1 MLGVINVRDKR
12 SNNLS
17 KVYGVRRSLA
27 SSSSAWERIEDAV
40 GLVANAQVGTTAVR
54 NDFDS
59 IYPWSDIIT
68 CNYNNSTK
76 KVTAYYGDANFSFT
90 GGTNIQVMTI
100 IPEFYYRRYV
110 SDGYEYVLIS
120 KDKLSGFIQSKEFMI
135 GRYTMSGS
143 ASGVYSRSGQAPFVN
158 KTIAEFRQY
167 AKNLGAGWSQL
178 DWHYF
183 LIQLLYLVEYA
194 DYNIQSK
201 IGPGHTNDNNTAAKA
216 SGGCNSLGMKS
227 GTPVKND
234 TNSVI
239 YRGIEDLYGNI
250 WQFFDGIN
258 IKNYQAYINY
268 NPSSYASDVFDGDYQ
283 KLGYVNSST
292 SGSYITALGYDPK
305 HPLVGL
311 PTDVN
316 GSSNSYMTDYYWT
329 ANENRIAL
337 VGGAWPDNTR
347 CGLWCWNT
355 NAASSN
361 TNINYGARL
370 LIIKF
375 LTHHFP

>member
-1 MLGVINVRDKR
+1 MLGVINTRFKK
-12 SNNLS
+12 SNNIS
-17 KVYGVRRSLA
+17 KVYGVRRSLK

-40 GLVANAQVGTTAVR
+40 GLVANAQVGSISAAVR

-68 CNYNNSTK
+68 VDYNNSTK
-76 KVTAYYGDANFSFT
+76 KITAYYGDANFSFT
-90 GGTNIQVMTI
+90 GGTNIQVMTV

-120 KDKLSGFIQSKEFMI
+120 KDNLDGFIKSDEFMI

-143 ASGVYSRSGQAPFVN
+143 ASGVFSRSGQAPFTN
-158 KTIAEFRQY
+158 KTIAEFRGY
-167 AKNLGAGWSQL
+167 AKNLGSGWSQL

-201 IGPGHTNDNNTAAKA
+201 IGPGWTNSSNTAAKN
-216 SGGCNSLGMKS
+216 SGGCNALGMKS
-227 GTPVKND
+227 GSETGTDKG
-234 TNSVI
+234 SII
-239 YRGIEDLYGNI
+239 YRGIEDLYGNV

-258 IKNYQAYINY
+258 INNYQAYICY
-268 NPSSYASDVFDGDYQ
+268 DSSKYASDVFDGDYQ
-283 KLGYVNSST
+283 KLGYVDSST

-316 GSSNSYMTDYYWT
+316 GSSSTYMCDYYWT
-329 ANENRIAL
+329 ASDKRIAR
-337 VGGAWPDNTR
+337 VGGRWSFTSY
-347 CGLWCWNT
+347 CGLWCW
-355 NAASSN
+355 ACDSASSGVGAAL
-361 TNINYGARL
+361 GARL
-370 LIIKF
+370 LK
-375 LTHHFP
+375 TS

>member
-110 SDGYEYVLIS
+110 SDGYEYIFIS
-120 KDKLSGFIQSKEFMI
+120 KDNLSGFIQSKEFMI
-135 GRYTMSGS
+135 GRYTMSGTS
-143 ASGVYSRSGQAPFVN
+143 SGVYSRSGQAPFTN
-158 KTIAEFRQY
+158 HTIAEFRQY

-201 IGPGHTNDNNTAAKA
+201 IGPGHTNANNTAPKN
-216 SGGCNSLGMKS
+216 SGGCNALGMKS
-227 GTPVKND
+227 GCMVKND
-234 TNSVI
+234 TNSVV
-239 YRGIEDLYGNI
+239 YRGIEDLYGNV
-250 WQFFDGIN
+250 WQFFDGLNIN
-258 IKNYQAYINY
+258 NYQAYINY
-268 NPSSYASDVFDGDYQ
+268 NPSTYASDVFDGDYH

-292 SGSYITALGYDPK
+292 TGSYITALGYDPK
-305 HPLVGL
+305 NPLVGL

-316 GSSNSYMTDYYWT
+316 GSSNTYMCDYYWT
-329 ANENRIAL
+329 QSGERIAL
-337 VGGAWPDNTR
+337 VGGGWANATR
-347 CGLWCWNT
+347 CGLWCWYFSE
-355 NAASSN
+355 ASS
-361 TNINYGARL
+361 TYGVIIGARL
-370 LIIKF
+370 LK
-375 LTHHFP
+375 TS

>member
-90 GGTNIQVMTI
+90 GSNGQVLTI
-100 IPEFYYRRYV
+100 IPEFYYKRYV

-120 KDKLSGFIQSKEFMI
+120 KDNLDGFVKSDKFMI

-143 ASGVYSRSGQAPFVN
+143 SSGVFSRSGYSPLVN
-158 KTIAEFRQY
+158 TTIANFRQY
-167 AKNLGAGWSQL
+167 AKNLGSGWQQL

-183 LIQLLYLVEYA
+183 ILQMLYLVEYS
-194 DYNIQSK
+194 DYNAQSK
-201 IGPGHTNDNNTAAKA
+201 LGAGFTNANNTGAIK
-216 SGGCNSLGMKS
+216 SGGCDKLGMKS
-227 GTPVKND
+227 GSAAGND
-234 TNSVI
+234 TSSVI
-239 YRGIEDLYGNI
+239 YRGVEDIFGNV
-250 WQFFDGIN
+250 WQFVDGIN
-258 IKNYQAYINY
+258 INNYQAYINY
-268 NPSSYASDVFDGDYQ
+268 NPNTYASDVFTGDYQ
-283 KLGYVNSST
+283 KLGYVNNST
-292 SGSYITALGYDPK
+292 SGSYVTGLGYDPK
-305 HPLVGL
+305 HPLVAL
-311 PTDVN
+311 ATDVG
-316 GSSNSYMTDYYWT
+316 GSSSTYTTDYYWC
-329 ANENRIAL
+329 ANEKRIAL
-337 VGGAWPDNTR
+337 VGGRWLSGSY
-347 CGLWCWNT
+347 CGLWCWDCHNDS
-355 NAASSN
+355 ASSN
-361 TNINYGARL
+361 IYFGARL
-370 LIIKF
+370 LK
-375 LTHHFP
+375 TS

>member
-1 MLGVINVRDKR
+1 MLGVINVRDRR
-12 SNNLS
+12 SNNIS

-76 KVTAYYGDANFSFT
+76 KITAYYGDANFSFA

-110 SDGYEYVLIS
+110 SDGYEYILIS
-120 KDKLSGFIQSKEFMI
+120 KDNLSGFVKSKEFMI

-143 ASGVYSRSGQAPFVN
+143 ASGVYSRSGQAPFTN
-158 KTIAEFRQY
+158 KTIADFRQY
-167 AKNLGAGWSQL
+167 ARNLGAGWSQL

-201 IGPGHTNDNNTAAKA
+201 IGPGHTNANNTAPKN
-216 SGGCNSLGMKS
+216 SGGCNALGMKS
-227 GTPVKND
+227 GCMVKND
-234 TNSVI
+234 TNSVV
-239 YRGIEDLYGNI
+239 YRGMEDLYGNV

-258 IKNYQAYINY
+258 INNYQAYINY
-268 NPSSYASDVFDGDYQ
+268 NPSTYASDVFDGDYH

-292 SGSYITALGYDPK
+292 SGSYITSLGYDPK
-305 HPLVGL
+305 NPLAAF

-316 GSSNSYMTDYYWT
+316 GSSNTYICDYYWT
-329 ANENRIAL
+329 ASEKRIAL
-337 VGGAWPDNTR
+337 VGGGYPYGVNA
-347 CGLWCWNT
+347 GLWFWALNF
-355 NAASSN
+355 ASSV
-361 TNINYGARL
+361 TYTDCGARL
-370 LIIKF
+370 LK
-375 LTHHFP
+375 TS

>member
-1 MLGVINVRDKR
+1 MLGVINTRFKK
-12 SNNLS
+12 SNNIS
-17 KVYGVRRSLA
+17 KVYGVRRSLK

-40 GLVANAQVGTTAVR
+40 GLVANAQVGSISAAVR

-68 CNYNNSTK
+68 VDYNNSTK
-76 KVTAYYGDANFSFT
+76 KITAYYGDANFSFT
-90 GGTNIQVMTI
+90 GGTNIQVMTV

-120 KDKLSGFIQSKEFMI
+120 KDNLDGFIKSDEFMI

-143 ASGVYSRSGQAPFVN
+143 ASGVFSRSGQAPFTN
-158 KTIAEFRQY
+158 KTIAEFRGY
-167 AKNLGAGWSQL
+167 AKNLGSGWSQL

-201 IGPGHTNDNNTAAKA
+201 IGPGWTNSSNTAAKN
-216 SGGCNSLGMKS
+216 SGGCNALGMKS
-227 GTPVKND
+227 GSETGTDKG
-234 TNSVI
+234 SII
-239 YRGIEDLYGNI
+239 YRGIEDLYGNV

-258 IKNYQAYINY
+258 INNYQAYICY
-268 NPSSYASDVFDGDYQ
+268 DSSKYASDVFDGDYQ
-283 KLGYVNSST
+283 KLGYVDSST

-316 GSSNSYMTDYYWT
+316 GSSSTYMCDYYWT
-329 ANENRIAL
+329 ASDKRIAL
-337 VGGAWPDNTR
+337 VGGRWSFTSY
-347 CGLWCWNT
+347 CGLWCL
-355 NAASSN
+355 AVHHASSGCG
-361 TNINYGARL
+361 TGDGARL
-370 LIIKF
+370 LK
-375 LTHHFP
+375 TS

>member
-17 KVYGVRRSLA
+17 KVYGIRRSLA

-143 ASGVYSRSGQAPFVN
+143 ASGVYSRSGQAPFTN

-194 DYNIQSK
+194 DYNIQFK
-201 IGPGHTNDNNTAAKA
+201 IGPGHTNANNTAAKA

-239 YRGIEDLYGNI
+239 YRGVEDIFGNV
-250 WQFFDGIN
+250 WQFVDGIN
-258 IKNYQAYINY
+258 INNYQAYINY
-268 NPSSYASDVFDGDYQ
+268 NHNTYASDVFTGDYQ
-283 KLGYVNSST
+283 KLGYVNNST
-292 SGSYITALGYDPK
+292 SGSYVTGLGYDPK
-305 HPLVGL
+305 HPLVALATAVG
-311 PTDVN
+311 
-316 GSSNSYMTDYYWT
+316 GSSSTYTTDYYWC
-329 ANENRIAL
+329 ANEKRIAR
-337 VGGAWPDNTR
+337 VGGKWNDALC
-347 CGLWCWNT
+347 CGLWCR
-355 NAASSN
+355 ALSS
-361 TNINYGARL
+361 TSDDCSGNIGARL
-370 LIIKF
+370 LK
-375 LTHHFP
+375 TS

>member
-1 MLGVINVRDKR
+1 
-12 SNNLS
+12 
-17 KVYGVRRSLA
+17 
-27 SSSSAWERIEDAV
+27 
-40 GLVANAQVGTTAVR
+40 
-54 NDFDS
+54 
-59 IYPWSDIIT
+59 
-68 CNYNNSTK
+68 
-76 KVTAYYGDANFSFT
+76 
-90 GGTNIQVMTI
+90 MTI

-201 IGPGHTNDNNTAAKA
+201 IGPGHTNANNTAAKA
-216 SGGCNSLGMKS
+216 SGGCNALGMKS
-227 GTPVKND
+227 GCMVKND

-239 YRGIEDLYGNI
+239 YRGIEDLYGNV
-250 WQFFDGIN
+250 WQFFDGLNIN
-258 IKNYQAYINY
+258 NYQAYISY
-268 NPSSYASDVFDGDYQ
+268 NPNTYASDVFDGDYH

-305 HPLVGL
+305 NPLVGL

-316 GSSNSYMTDYYWT
+316 GSSNTYMCDYYWT
-329 ANENRIAL
+329 ANEKRIAL
-337 VGGAWPDNTR
+337 VGGYWVYYTR
-347 CGLWCWNT
+347 CGLWCWHFSE
-355 NAASSN
+355 ASSV
-361 TNINYGARL
+361 YLVSVGARL
-370 LIIKF
+370 LK
-375 LTHHFP
+375 TS

>member
-90 GGTNIQVMTI
+90 GGNNIQVMTI

-201 IGPGHTNDNNTAAKA
+201 IGPGHTNANNTAAKS

-258 IKNYQAYINY
+258 IKDYQAYINY

-337 VGGAWPDNTR
+337 VGGVWIDATY
-347 CGLWCWNT
+347 CGLWFWNC
-355 NAASSN
+355 NNASSA
-361 TNINYGARL
+361 TSIYCGARL
-370 LIIKF
+370 LK
-375 LTHHFP
+375 TS

>member
-1 MLGVINVRDKR
+1 MLGVINVRDRK
-12 SNNLS
+12 SNNIS

-76 KVTAYYGDANFSFT
+76 KITAYYGDANFSFT

-143 ASGVYSRSGQAPFVN
+143 ASGVYSRSGQAPFTN

-167 AKNLGAGWSQL
+167 AKNLGSGWSQL

-201 IGPGHTNDNNTAAKA
+201 IGPGHTNANNTAAKS
-216 SGGCNSLGMKS
+216 SGGCDSLGMKS
-227 GTPVKND
+227 GCMVKND
-234 TNSVI
+234 TNSVV

-258 IKNYQAYINY
+258 INNYQAYINY
-268 NPSSYASDVFDGDYQ
+268 NPDTYASDVFDGDYQ
-283 KLGYVNSST
+283 KLGYINNST
-292 SGSYITALGYDPK
+292 SGTYITALGYDPK

-316 GSSNSYMTDYYWT
+316 GSSSTYMCDYYWT
-329 ANENRIAL
+329 ASEKRIAL
-337 VGGAWPDNTR
+337 VGGAWPDDTR
-347 CGLWCWNT
+347 CGLWCWNAV
-355 NAASSN
+355 AASSY
-361 TNINYGARL
+361 TGIYYGARL
-370 LIIKF
+370 LK
-375 LTHHFP
+375 TS

>member
-201 IGPGHTNDNNTAAKA
+201 IGPGHTNANNTAAKS

-337 VGGAWPDNTR
+337 VGGSWTNHTR
-347 CGLWCWNT
+347 CGLWCWNFLE
-355 NAASSN
+355 ASSAYYVN
-361 TNINYGARL
+361 VGARL
-370 LIIKF
+370 LK
-375 LTHHFP
+375 TS

>member
-90 GGTNIQVMTI
+90 GGNNIQVMTI

-178 DWHYF
+178 D
-183 LIQLLYLVEYA
+183 
-194 DYNIQSK
+194 
-201 IGPGHTNDNNTAAKA
+201 
-216 SGGCNSLGMKS
+216 
-227 GTPVKND
+227 
-234 TNSVI
+234 
-239 YRGIEDLYGNI
+239 
-250 WQFFDGIN
+250 
-258 IKNYQAYINY
+258 
-268 NPSSYASDVFDGDYQ
+268 
-283 KLGYVNSST
+283 
-292 SGSYITALGYDPK
+292 
-305 HPLVGL
+305 
-311 PTDVN
+311 
-316 GSSNSYMTDYYWT
+316 
-329 ANENRIAL
+329 
-337 VGGAWPDNTR
+337 
-347 CGLWCWNT
+347 
-355 NAASSN
+355 
-361 TNINYGARL
+361 
-370 LIIKF
+370 
-375 LTHHFP
+375 

>member
-1 MLGVINVRDKR
+1 MLGVINVRDRR
-12 SNNLS
+12 SNNIS

-201 IGPGHTNDNNTAAKA
+201 IGPGHTNANNTAAKA

-258 IKNYQAYINY
+258 TKNYQAYINY

-337 VGGAWPDNTR
+337 VGGAWYHATN
-347 CGLWCWNT
+347 CGLWCL
-355 NAASSN
+355 AVSLGSSI
-361 TNINYGARL
+361 TWEGGGARL
-370 LIIKF
+370 LK
-375 LTHHFP
+375 TS